1 MDGEEA
7 PIYMGVRPEGT
18 EAYTKYIAALISSG
32 FFLARLFDGARKN
45 VRLAA
50 YWTFLENRDA
60 RIERKRLGYS
70 SQGHKSGNK
79 CRPLPMSEMTPHA
92 IRRQL

>member
-1 MDGEEA
+1 MTGAKQDDWFGPDSERETFQKYLYQTCVDGEEA
-7 PIYMGVRPEGT
+7 PIYMGVRPENI

-50 YWTFLENRDA
+50 YRTFL
-60 RIERKRLGYS
+60 
-70 SQGHKSGNK
+70 
-79 CRPLPMSEMTPHA
+79 
-92 IRRQL
+92 